1 MIKVYS
7 NAKSRHDRKLLSDA
21 QQVLNDSRT
30 KIEVLRM
37 NIIRLKSVMNSGETE
52 GSSQRSG
59 PMGSVPQTPDAR
71 IALLRYRVDV
81 ETRLMQG
88 ARSIMK
94 ANPHD
99 KKNWQSVSPAVFCVH
114 MCTCADTQQCTCNN
128 VYSTC
133 DMHVHVQ
140 CKKLYTV
147 RW

>member
-52 GSSQRSG
+52 GSSQRS
-59 PMGSVPQTPDAR
+59 MGSVPQTPDAR

-114 MCTCADTQQCTCNN
+114 MCTCAGTRHCTCNS
-128 VYSTC
+128 VYSLVTC
-133 DMHVHVQ
+133 MYMYSVKSFIQ
-140 CKKLYTV
+140 
-147 RW
+147 